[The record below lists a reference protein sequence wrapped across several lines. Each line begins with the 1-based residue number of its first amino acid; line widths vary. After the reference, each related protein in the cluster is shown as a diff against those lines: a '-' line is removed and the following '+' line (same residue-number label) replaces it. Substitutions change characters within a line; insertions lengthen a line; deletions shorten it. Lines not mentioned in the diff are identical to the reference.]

1 MSDGSIQVTDQIPAR
16 IGRYQ
21 ITGSLG
27 FGAMGA
33 VYKAFDPLIK
43 RSLAVK
49 TIRLDI
55 PRSSPQYSSFIE
67 RFHHEAQISGTLS
80 HPGIVTLFDLGEENG
95 LPYFAMEFVDGRTIA
110 QLIEAGERFKP
121 EKVVGLV
128 SQLAAA
134 LDYAHSRGVVHRDIK
149 PGNLMLYDGDKIKI
163 TDFGIAK
170 LAHADLTHGGA
181 LVGTPS
187 YMSPE
192 QAMGEKLDGR
202 SDIFSLGVVA
212 FEMLSGL
219 QPFPGP
225 NVTSILYKLV
235 HTDPIEPG
243 DLELLGLLPH
253 KWREVFHKVL
263 AKKPERRYQTASA
276 FVQDLELCLGSWFS
290 GLGNEATVSLA
301 AVGDA
306 VKVDIRQQALPLAA
320 ARRGAAAP
328 LAARDDDETGLIPR
342 DPQLEAADLSGAT
355 QVLDASLREASEPAP
370 PPTLIAADE
379 VTALEALLA
388 SATQPPE
395 PTLRSRPGLAMIAPA
410 LRNLLA
416 RIPRPVVLG
425 GGAAALL
432 ALVLLVAWGLRP
444 RQPVAPAVAPALATV
459 AEPPSEPVAQPVY
472 TPAPAGIGTLRV
484 VSDPAGARV
493 LVDGRARGRSPL
505 ELGELA
511 FGSYEVRVEQ
521 PGYEPERRRVLLS
534 ANAALAEVRL
544 ALKPH
549 VADASAA
556 ADFVSTPGGAA
567 ISLDGKPAGETPLR
581 GVKLQPGRHVV
592 EMSLDGHETW
602 SGSLDVTAGATGRLE
617 VRLRPRPEDPPTA
630 EPVDVSR
637 VYPNEPGQ
645 VETLARK
652 LSGASP
658 SYPSGRAPRLRSG
671 QRVSV
676 LVRFVV
682 TEAGA
687 VEDVVVVESAG
698 TLVDDIV
705 VAAVRGW
712 KFEPATKGGVRVKV
726 ETTIRQTFQGA

>member
-1 MSDGSIQVTDQIPAR
+1 
-16 IGRYQ
+16 
-21 ITGSLG
+21 
-27 FGAMGA
+27 
-33 VYKAFDPLIK
+33 
-43 RSLAVK
+43 
-49 TIRLDI
+49 
-55 PRSSPQYSSFIE
+55 
-67 RFHHEAQISGTLS
+67 
-80 HPGIVTLFDLGEENG
+80 
-95 LPYFAMEFVDGRTIA
+95 
-110 QLIEAGERFKP
+110 
-121 EKVVGLV
+121 
-128 SQLAAA
+128 
-134 LDYAHSRGVVHRDIK
+134 
-149 PGNLMLYDGDKIKI
+149 
-163 TDFGIAK
+163 
-170 LAHADLTHGGA
+170 
-181 LVGTPS
+181 
-187 YMSPE
+187 
-192 QAMGEKLDGR
+192 
-202 SDIFSLGVVA
+202 
-212 FEMLSGL
+212 
-219 QPFPGP
+219 
-225 NVTSILYKLV
+225 
-235 HTDPIEPG
+235 
-243 DLELLGLLPH
+243 
-253 KWREVFHKVL
+253 
-263 AKKPERRYQTASA
+263 
-276 FVQDLELCLGSWFS
+276 
-290 GLGNEATVSLA
+290 
-301 AVGDA
+301 
-306 VKVDIRQQALPLAA
+306 
-320 ARRGAAAP
+320 
-328 LAARDDDETGLIPR
+328 
-342 DPQLEAADLSGAT
+342 
-355 QVLDASLREASEPAP
+355 
-370 PPTLIAADE
+370 
-379 VTALEALLA
+379 
-388 SATQPPE
+388 
-395 PTLRSRPGLAMIAPA
+395 MIAPA

-549 VADASAA
+549 VADTSAA

-592 EMSLDGHETW
+592 EISLDGHETW